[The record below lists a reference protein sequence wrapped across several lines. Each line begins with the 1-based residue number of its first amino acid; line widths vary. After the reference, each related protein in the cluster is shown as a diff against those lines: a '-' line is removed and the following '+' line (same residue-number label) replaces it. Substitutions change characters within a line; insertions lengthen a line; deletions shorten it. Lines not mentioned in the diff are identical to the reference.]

1 MPTIDYAIDLGTTN
15 SCLAAWEE
23 GKVMVIRNPAG
34 EEYTPSAV
42 YRRQLREGVLQRVG
56 RPARNLLASEESQA
70 DEEGATDEF
79 FGPVALEFKRRMGES
94 DWRHRFSG
102 DGEASAVELS
112 AEVLKELLN
121 GVQQW
126 RGTNPPAAVIT
137 CPAYFEEPQHDATR
151 EAGLLA
157 GLEYVELLDEPVAAS
172 YAYGLDAQVAGSAR
186 WLVFDLGG
194 GTFDCALVGVADGM
208 LRILD
213 YDGDNRLGG
222 KNIDEAIV
230 DRHLLPQ
237 LPEAVKQRTRRNRGS
252 NWWRL
257 KFAAE
262 EAKIKLATVTEREYI
277 LIDRLSGAPDFGLE
291 CSLSR
296 EQLQAIEEE
305 IIARAVAI
313 CRKLLARHQFELQHI
328 DRLLLVGGPTLSPY
342 LRERLA
348 EELRIPLDTSLDPM
362 TAVARGAAAYARSR
376 LWERDDRDERQSGA
390 VIVKLEYDPLTRDKA
405 PLVTGRLSV
414 APATDWQIEV
424 ERTDNNGQRL
434 WSSGQQAVSAN
445 GAFGLRLALEPGEN
459 HLRLSVFN
467 PQRQMVPVA
476 GGEFVITVVDI
487 LPEAPPLPR
496 GIGVITSTGKVDWL
510 FEAGERVAGRIT
522 RTHKHVTTKPL
533 RRGESWEVLSIPLV
547 EGREQEGYL
556 NRCIGTLK
564 IPAQDAPRDLPLGS
578 RVDITIELQ
587 SASREYRAWG
597 WVDAWERE
605 IPAIVVTSTDVDL
618 PALRDELEELRE
630 AARRFAQVGE
640 EDSTVHLAYTEVT
653 ETLLPEAERL
663 LAAAGDDPDSGQR
676 AEEQVRKLRRVIYPA
691 ARQAEERNL
700 WYWVEVKKECEEN
713 VSRAKDI
720 LRRAEPEARR
730 SVQAEFDRLL
740 AAYEAAL
747 GRRDAEAA
755 ESLAFG
761 EIPDLLIRNGLAEGT
776 VRDPFAQP
784 GVPVLPRQRRD
795 EGHTTPM

>member
-1 MPTIDYAIDLGTTN
+1 MQTIDYAIDLGTTN
-15 SCLAAWEE
+15 SCLAVWEE
-23 GKVMVIRNPAG
+23 GKVMVIRNQAG

-56 RPARNLLASEESQA
+56 RPARNLLASQESQA
-70 DEEGATDEF
+70 DEEGTTDEF

-94 DWRHRFSG
+94 GWRHRFSSG
-102 DGEASAVELS
+102 GGEASAVELS

-126 RGTNPPAAVIT
+126 RGTTPLAAVIT
-137 CPAYFEEPQHDATR
+137 CPAYFEQPQWDATR

-157 GLEYVELLDEPVAAS
+157 GLKHVELLEEPVAAS

-213 YDGDNRLGG
+213 HAGDNRLGG

-230 DRHLLPQ
+230 DRHLLPR

-262 EAKIKLATVTEREYI
+262 EAKIRLATVTEMEYI
-277 LIDRLSGAPDFGLE
+277 LIDRLSGDPDFALE

-296 EQLQAIEEE
+296 EQLHAIEEE

-313 CRKLLARHQFELQHI
+313 CRELLARHQFESQHI

-362 TAVARGAAAYARSR
+362 TAVAQGAAAYARSR
-376 LWERDDRDERQSGA
+376 LWGGGGKPKSGA
-390 VIVKLEYDPLTRDKA
+390 VSVTLEYDPLTRDKA

-414 APATDWQIEV
+414 APATGWQIEV
-424 ERTDNNGQRL
+424 ERTDSNGQRL
-434 WSSGQQAVSAN
+434 WSSDKQKVN
-445 GAFGLRLALEPGEN
+445 DEGAFSLRLPLEPGEN

-467 PQRQMVPVA
+467 PQGQMVPVA

-487 LPEAPPLPR
+487 LHESPPLPR
-496 GIGVITSTGKVDWL
+496 GIGVITNTGEVDWL
-510 FEAGERVAGRIT
+510 FEVGEQVAGRIT

-533 RRGESWEVLSIPLV
+533 SRGEGGEVLSIPLV
-547 EGREQEGYL
+547 EGKEREGYL
-556 NRCIGTLK
+556 NRHIGTLE
-564 IPAQDAPRDLPLGS
+564 IRAQDAPRDLPPGS

-605 IPAIVVTSTDVDL
+605 IPAIVLTSTDVDL
-618 PALRDELEELRE
+618 SALRDELEELRE
-630 AARRFAQVGE
+630 EAQRLAPVAE
-640 EDSTVHLAYTEVT
+640 EDSTVRIAYTETT
-653 ETLLPEAERL
+653 ETLIPEAERL
-663 LAAAGDDPDSGQR
+663 LAAAVDDPDSGQR
-676 AEEQVRKLRRVIYPA
+676 AEEQVRKLRKVIYPT
-691 ARQAEERNL
+691 REYIDDRNL
-700 WYWVEVKKECEEN
+700 WFEVKVKKECKECEEN
-713 VSRAKDI
+713 VRRAKDI
-720 LRRAEPEARR
+720 LSRAEPEARKR
-730 SVQAEFDRLL
+730 VQEEFNRMLED
-740 AAYEAAL
+740 YEAAL
-747 GRRDAEAA
+747 RAQDAEEAKR
-755 ESLAFG
+755 LAFG
-761 EIPDLLIRNGLAEGT
+761 EIPDLLIRNGLAEGKD
-776 VRDPFAQP
+776 RGPSAQP
-784 GVPVLPRQRRD
+784 GVPVLSTQRGDTR
-795 EGHTTPM
+795 PM

>member
-15 SCLAAWEE
+15 SCLAVWEE

-56 RPARNLLASEESQA
+56 RPARNLLASQESQA

-94 DWRHRFSG
+94 GWRHRFSG
-102 DGEASAVELS
+102 GGEASAVELS

-126 RGTNPPAAVIT
+126 RGTKPRAAVIT
-137 CPAYFEEPQHDATR
+137 CPAYFEQPQWDATR
-151 EAGLLA
+151 EAGLVA
-157 GLEYVELLDEPVAAS
+157 GLKYVELLEEPVAAS

-194 GTFDCALVGVADGM
+194 GTFDCALVGVADDM

-213 YDGDNRLGG
+213 HAGDNRLGG
-222 KNIDEAIV
+222 KDIDEAIV
-230 DRHLLPQ
+230 DRHLLPR

-277 LIDRLSGAPDFGLE
+277 LIDRLSGAPDFALE

-313 CRKLLARHQFELQHI
+313 CRELLARHQFELQHI

-348 EELRIPLDTSLDPM
+348 EELGIPLDTSLDPM
-362 TAVARGAAAYARSR
+362 TAVARGAAAYARTR
-376 LWERDDRDERQSGA
+376 LWEPGGKDLPSGA
-390 VIVKLEYDPLTRDKA
+390 ISVNLEYPPQTQDKN

-414 APATDWQIEV
+414 DPATGWQIEV
-424 ERTDNNGQRL
+424 ERRDSNGQRL
-434 WSSGQQAVSAN
+434 WSSGQQAVSAK
-445 GAFGLRLALEPGEN
+445 GAFSLRLPLEPGEN

-476 GGEFVITVVDI
+476 GGEFDITVGGI
-487 LPEAPPLPR
+487 STEPPPLPR
-496 GIGVITSTGKVDWL
+496 GIGVITDTGEVDWL
-510 FEAGERVAGRIT
+510 FEVGERVAGRIT

-533 RRGESWEVLSIPLV
+533 RRGESGEVLSIPLV
-547 EGREQEGYL
+547 EGREREGYL
-556 NRCIGTLK
+556 NRHIGTLELR
-564 IPAQDAPRDLPLGS
+564 AQDAPRDLPPGS

-605 IPAIVVTSTDVDL
+605 IPAIMLTSTDVDL
-618 PALRDELEELRE
+618 SALRDELEELRE
-630 AARRFAQVGE
+630 AAQRLAPVAE
-640 EDSTVHLAYTEVT
+640 EDSTVRIAYTEAT
-653 ETLLPEAERL
+653 ERLLPEAERL
-663 LAAAGDDPDSGQR
+663 LAAAGPDPDSGQR
-676 AEEQVRKLRRVIYPA
+676 AEEQVRKLKKVIYPA
-691 ARQAEERNL
+691 VRHIDDRNL
-700 WYWVEVKKECEEN
+700 WSWVKVKKDCEEN
-713 VSRAKDI
+713 VRRAKDI
-720 LRRAEPEARR
+720 LDQAEPEARR
-730 SVQAEFDRLL
+730 KVQAEFDRLL
-740 AAYEAAL
+740 ADYEAAL
-747 GRRDAEAA
+747 GRKDWEAA

-761 EIPDLLIRNGLAEGT
+761 KIPDLLIRNGLAEGT
-776 VRDPFAQP
+776 VRDPSAQP
-784 GVPVLPRQRRD
+784 GVPVLSTQRGDTR
-795 EGHTTPM
+795 PM